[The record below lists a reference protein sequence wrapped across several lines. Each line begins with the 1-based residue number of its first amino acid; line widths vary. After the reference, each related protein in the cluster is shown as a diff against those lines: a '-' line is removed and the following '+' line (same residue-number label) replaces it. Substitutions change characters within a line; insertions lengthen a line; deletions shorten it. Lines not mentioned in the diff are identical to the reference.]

1 MYCTRVYKHLIH
13 YNEYYLLVILHF
25 IFKKKFFA
33 HHLVL
38 QLLEYSIELK
48 MYWYITI
55 KELKLIFFRSL
66 NDNTYEIM

>member
-13 YNEYYLLVILHF
+13 YNEYYLLAILHF
-25 IFKKKFFA
+25 IFKTKFFT

-38 QLLEYSIELK
+38 QLLEYLIELK

-55 KELKLIFFRSL
+55 KELILIFFVV
-66 NDNTYEIM
+66 